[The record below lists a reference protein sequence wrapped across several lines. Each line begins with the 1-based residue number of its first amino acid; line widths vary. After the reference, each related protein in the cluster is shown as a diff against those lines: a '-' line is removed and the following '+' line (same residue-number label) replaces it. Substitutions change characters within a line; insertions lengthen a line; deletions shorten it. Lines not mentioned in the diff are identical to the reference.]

1 MKNKKFN
8 DMLDL
13 NSDKLSIKYSGNV
26 PQDYDFSP
34 MMVTFDFIYLVYKRD
49 SSIQKAIE
57 GVAREYDLSEEQL
70 SDYLIENKYLIDK
83 IDKNKYS
90 ELLKKYNTKALK
102 RMLKEHGLKTSGK
115 RERIEER
122 IIENN
127 ILGNDFYLSSKSKI
141 FYKNK
146 KRRIRIFNEYLYK
159 YYYFNEFN
167 EFYMD
172 NYRKK
177 EENIPTEFI
186 LRHITK
192 SSEDKN
198 HDSFIL
204 NNQIMAE
211 YFYKKEKFSKML
223 EYTLTN
229 FCMNLNPIWK
239 IDELKEHVGIYNDT
253 YDDLL
258 YLEENLS
265 KNFIISKYYLIWDS
279 FNFERIIVSKYEG
292 YLYLKEVLNFKDLSK
307 INHDLKDKFYSNDD
321 LKIKKIT
328 QKTLFDF

>member
-223 EYTLTN
+223 E
-229 FCMNLNPIWK
+229 
-239 IDELKEHVGIYNDT
+239 
-253 YDDLL
+253 
-258 YLEENLS
+258 
-265 KNFIISKYYLIWDS
+265 
-279 FNFERIIVSKYEG
+279 
-292 YLYLKEVLNFKDLSK
+292 
-307 INHDLKDKFYSNDD
+307 
-321 LKIKKIT
+321 
-328 QKTLFDF
+328 